1 MPILFSILSSFLVS
15 PLVNFPVLSSTNTAI
30 NSAVQKLPIFTI
42 EWYKYIIYLLDKF
55 VSIKIVAICVDL
67 KRIKIALYGVDDQ

>member
-1 MPILFSILSSFLVS
+1 MPILFSTLSSFLVS

-42 EWYKYIIYLLDKF
+42 EWYKNVICLLDKF
-55 VSIKIVAICVDL
+55 VSIKIIAILVVL
-67 KRIKIALYGVDDQ
+67 KRIKIELYGVGDQ